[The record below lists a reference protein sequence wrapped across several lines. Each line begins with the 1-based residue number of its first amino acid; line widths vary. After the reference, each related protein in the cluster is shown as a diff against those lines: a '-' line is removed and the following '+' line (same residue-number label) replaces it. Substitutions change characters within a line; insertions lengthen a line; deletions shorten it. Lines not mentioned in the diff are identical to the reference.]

1 VVVVNDGLEAPIH
14 GRDGFEASYRGVG
27 ITLEDH
33 LESMLRIVQQ
43 GFQTGVQ
50 YDGETPIYVVN
61 YLVDR
66 PEPQHA
72 TTIVKAETP
81 RAVQQQITDEIQAA
95 YGHVHPNEIL
105 MCIELD
111 VTDDGTVS
119 IVDHGQNL
127 PSQTT
132 DETHDNDG

>member
-1 VVVVNDGLEAPIH
+1 VNDGLEAPIH

-50 YDGETPIYVVN
+50 YDGEAPIYVVN
-61 YLVDR
+61 YLMER

-72 TTIVKAETP
+72 TTIVEAETLQS
-81 RAVQQQITDEIQAA
+81 VQQQIADEIQAA
-95 YGHVHPNEIL
+95 YGHVYTNEIL
-105 MCIELD
+105 MYVELD
-111 VTDDGTVS
+111 VIDEGTVS

-132 DETHDNDG
+132 DEDHDRDG